1 MIQKEATMGSKHKH
15 QMQAPSQNVP
25 AARPAP
31 IQQGIPTPGG
41 TVKLPPPSETLT
53 LIQEIE
59 RIRESRVITFFAY
72 PDVIVRGD
80 IPLQLYAQ
88 LRRIGRVP
96 KIDLFIHSTG
106 GESEVPWR
114 IITLIRNFCKEFRVL
129 IPFMAYSAATHIA
142 MGADEIVM
150 GDMSELGPVDPAR
163 AHPLLPKEND
173 QPLLISVQD
182 LRHCI
187 EFLKREGGEYTPES
201 LATIYSAL
209 FDKVHPL
216 ALGAIEQSYALAR
229 LISEKALGTHMNPE
243 TEKEKI
249 ARIVNAF
256 SDGFFSHNYRI
267 GWKEAKDLG
276 LPITYTND
284 NLWEAMWKLY
294 EHYAAFGGIARQLG
308 ENSAH
313 VARPIV
319 WIDSSL
325 QRQVLEEIYIS
336 VQEKGQPLIQKR
348 QTIGAQW
355 LSTPWKRGDDSSTT
369 VPESAEH
376 S

>member
-1 MIQKEATMGSKHKH
+1 MGSKQKR
-15 QMQAPSQNVP
+15 QAQTSSPNIPHVG
-25 AARPAP
+25 PAP
-31 IQQGIPTPGG
+31 IQPSIPVPGAV
-41 TVKLPPPSETLT
+41 VKLPPPAETLA

-59 RIRESRVITFFAY
+59 KIRDSRVITFFAY

-80 IPLQLYAQ
+80 IPSQLYAQ

-96 KIDLFIHSTG
+96 KIDLFVHSTG

-114 IITLIRNFCKEFRVL
+114 MITLIRNFCQEFRVL

-142 MGADEIVM
+142 MGANEIVM

-163 AHPLLPKEND
+163 THPLLPKENN
-173 QPLLISVQD
+173 QSLLISVQD

-229 LISEKALGTHMNPE
+229 LISAQALKTHMNPE
-243 TEKEKI
+243 TEAEKI
-249 ARIVNAF
+249 KKIVDAF
-256 SDGFFSHNYRI
+256 SDEFFSHHYRI
-267 GWKEAKDLG
+267 GWKEAQDLG
-276 LPITYTND
+276 LPVTYAD
-284 NLWEAMWKLY
+284 DALWETMWRLY
-294 EHYAAFGGIARQLG
+294 EHYAAFGGIARPIGDNPQ
-308 ENSAH
+308 H
-313 VARPIV
+313 IARPIV
-319 WIDSSL
+319 WIDSTSR
-325 QRQVLEEIYIS
+325 RQVLEEVYVS
-336 VQEKGQPLIQKR
+336 VQEKEQPLIQKR
-348 QTIGAQW
+348 QTIAAQW
-355 LSTPWKRGDDSSTT
+355 LDLPWQ
-369 VPESAEH
+369 AEGTSNAPDRVNVTH

>member
-1 MIQKEATMGSKHKH
+1 MGSKHKH

-25 AARPAP
+25 TAGPAP
-31 IQQGIPTPGG
+31 IQQGIPAPGVNV
-41 TVKLPPPSETLT
+41 TLPPPSETLA
-53 LIQEIE
+53 LIQKLEK
-59 RIRESRVITFFAY
+59 IRESRLVTFFAY

-80 IPLQLYAQ
+80 IPVQLYSQ

-163 AHPLLPKEND
+163 THPLLPKEND

-229 LISEKALGTHMNPE
+229 LISAKALQTHMNPE

-249 ARIVNAF
+249 EKIVNAF
-256 SDGFFSHNYRI
+256 SDEFFSHHYRI
-267 GWKEAKDLG
+267 GWKEAQGLG
-276 LPITYTND
+276 LPITYAD
-284 NLWEAMWKLY
+284 ENLWETMWQLY
-294 EHYAAFGGIARQLG
+294 EHYNAFTGIARQIG
-308 ENSAH
+308 DNQQH

-319 WIDSSL
+319 WIDSSTH
-325 QRQVLEEIYIS
+325 RQVLEEIYVN

-348 QTIGAQW
+348 QTIGAKW
-355 LSTPWKRGDDSSTT
+355 LTTPWQDGGDSSTT
-369 VPESAEH
+369 VPDSGTD